1 MRDRASGKRDQIDS
15 SKRGAPE
22 LNQSRAVRS
31 DVFKA
36 QASRMHRGI
45 GRQGEE
51 KFGCCEG
58 RGRGGVG
65 IRGKYE

>member
-36 QASRMHRGI
+36 PASRMHREAAKA
-45 GRQGEE
+45 R
-51 KFGCCEG
+51 
-58 RGRGGVG
+58 G
-65 IRGKYE
+65 IRWWQEQHGREAGGGEIWVL